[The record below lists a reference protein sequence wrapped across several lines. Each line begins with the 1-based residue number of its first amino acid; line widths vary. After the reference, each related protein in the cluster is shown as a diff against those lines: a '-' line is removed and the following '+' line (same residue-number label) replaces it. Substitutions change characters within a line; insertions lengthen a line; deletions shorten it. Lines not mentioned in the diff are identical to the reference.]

1 MNFCHSILVLDAL
14 LVLNKMINTTI
25 ESERFGS
32 IGDQVGQSNGSVLGL
47 LSLRNTGTPVR
58 ASPTFVVTNSTSFDP
73 IFLT

>member
-1 MNFCHSILVLDAL
+1 MANRYAIYFAIFPKKFATDLDKYA
-14 LVLNKMINTTI
+14 
-25 ESERFGS
+25 